1 MTPRIAAFIAAALLL
16 SACSDQDWSHALT
29 YVGVRSSDA
38 TNAPSEPRPAAQPR
52 PVAQSR
58 PVVQAA
64 PAPVQAD
71 AAQAPQPNRFCE
83 SVASQDA
90 QTNDFDPAT
99 QRRVFVQSY
108 QQCVTIFGD
117 ATK

>member
-1 MTPRIAAFIAAALLL
+1 MTPRIAACLAAALFL

-29 YVGVRSSDA
+29 YVGVHDS
-38 TNAPSEPRPAAQPR
+38 NAAP
-52 PVAQSR
+52 AQSR
-58 PVVQAA
+58 PVAQTRPVAQ
-64 PAPVQAD
+64 PAPVQAA
-71 AAQAPQPNRFCE
+71 AAQAPQPNQFCE

-90 QTNDFDPAT
+90 QSNDFDPPT

-117 ATK
+117 VTK